1 MEKETDTH
9 PKVLEDQ
16 EREHENPS
24 TSEAD
29 GSPSVPDETSPIAET
44 VAQPPKDDTSTPG
57 EGTAQDGATPGESP
71 PAQGA
76 SVAVEIS
83 DMVAVGSE
91 SNHIFNRTWSKLAKD
106 DIVDKIKGVIYGQAI
121 GDAFGKNY

>member
-24 TSEAD
+24 SSEAD
-29 GSPSVPDETSPIAET
+29 GSPSVTDETSPTAET
-44 VAQPPKDDTSTPG
+44 VAQPPKDDTSTG
-57 EGTAQDGATPGESP
+57 EGRGQDGATPGESP

-76 SVAVEIS
+76 SSAVGISDKVAVEL
-83 DMVAVGSE
+83 D
-91 SNHIFNRTWSKLAKD
+91 SNHIFNWTWSKLAKD
-106 DIVDKIKGVIYGQAI
+106 DVVDKIKGVIYGQAI
-121 GDAFGKNY
+121 GDAFGKTY

>member
-24 TSEAD
+24 SSEAD
-29 GSPSVPDETSPIAET
+29 GSPSVTDETSPTAET
-44 VAQPPKDDTSTPG
+44 VAQPPKDDTSTS
-57 EGTAQDGATPGESP
+57 EGRGQDGATPGESL

-76 SVAVEIS
+76 SSVVGIS
-83 DMVAVGSE
+83 DKVAVGLD
-91 SNHIFNRTWSKLAKD
+91 SNHIFNWTWSKLAKD
-106 DIVDKIKGVIYGQAI
+106 DVVDKIKGVIYGQAI
-121 GDAFGKNY
+121 GDAFGKTY